1 VPDTAATAT
10 AHSAAARNQLRML
23 QVHVSSLRGK
33 RSVKILKILIL
44 KTMKLRE
51 HHVLIA
57 RTTTLTLTPPLAMRR
72 APTRGGG
79 AGGGAAVAVLPYARA
94 FTPAVLGA
102 LARSTPRAP
111 SCSPGPQIGFVFL
124 GPSSLALSHSPRGPA
139 LEPMRGGSKG
149 AANGVKDSTGD
160 LAQRGA
166 VRAPCTRA
174 LFASVVVAAAL
185 VVAGFPTVAWAAK
198 TAASGAGSAAATAGS
213 LIRPNDDW
221 GLWATLIVCGAAG
234 LRAEKTEVGAKL
246 SSPLVTMFLALF
258 LVNIGVLPSDAP
270 LYAAVNK
277 FLVPLAVPMLLLGA
291 DLRRVFR
298 DTGSLLLAFISN

>member
-1 VPDTAATAT
+1 M
-10 AHSAAARNQLRML
+10 H
-23 QVHVSSLRGK
+23 
-33 RSVKILKILIL
+33 
-44 KTMKLRE
+44 
-51 HHVLIA
+51 
-57 RTTTLTLTPPLAMRR
+57 
-72 APTRGGG
+72 
-79 AGGGAAVAVLPYARA
+79 
-94 FTPAVLGA
+94 
-102 LARSTPRAP
+102 
-111 SCSPGPQIGFVFL
+111 
-124 GPSSLALSHSPRGPA
+124 
-139 LEPMRGGSKG
+139 GSIKG

-160 LAQRGA
+160 LAPRGA
-166 VRAPCTRA
+166 VRAPCRRA
-174 LFASVVVAAAL
+174 LFASAVVAAAL

-198 TAASGAGSAAATAGS
+198 TAASGAGAAATAGS

>member
-1 VPDTAATAT
+1 MVNGAVL
-10 AHSAAARNQLRML
+10 AAAF
-23 QVHVSSLRGK
+23 
-33 RSVKILKILIL
+33 
-44 KTMKLRE
+44 
-51 HHVLIA
+51 
-57 RTTTLTLTPPLAMRR
+57 
-72 APTRGGG
+72 
-79 AGGGAAVAVLPYARA
+79 AVLPCAQA

-102 LARSTPRAP
+102 LARFTPRAP

-124 GPSSLALSHSPRGPA
+124 GPSSLALSHSLRGPA
-139 LEPMRGGSKG
+139 LEPMHGSIKG

-160 LAQRGA
+160 LAPRGA
-166 VRAPCTRA
+166 VRAPCRRA
-174 LFASVVVAAAL
+174 LFASAVVAAAL

-198 TAASGAGSAAATAGS
+198 TAASGAAAATAGS

-298 DTGSLLLAFISN
+298 DTGSLLAFVSN

>member
-1 VPDTAATAT
+1 
-10 AHSAAARNQLRML
+10 ML
-23 QVHVSSLRGK
+23 
-33 RSVKILKILIL
+33 
-44 KTMKLRE
+44 
-51 HHVLIA
+51 
-57 RTTTLTLTPPLAMRR
+57 R
-72 APTRGGG
+72 APTRVVG
-79 AGGGAAVAVLPYARA
+79 AGFSLLVAACTVLPCARA
-94 FTPAVLGA
+94 FTPAVFGA
-102 LARSTPRAP
+102 LARSTHRAP
-111 SCSPGPQIGFVFL
+111 SCSPGPKNGKNFAIYEGYSAIQ
-124 GPSSLALSHSPRGPA
+124 SSRDACKESLIT
-139 LEPMRGGSKG
+139 PMRGGSKG

-160 LAQRGA
+160 LALGA
-166 VRAPCTRA
+166 VRAPCKGWAPCVPRA
-174 LFASVVVAAAL
+174 RSPLLGAVRAPCKGALYAAVGVAAAL

-198 TAASGAGSAAATAGS
+198 TAASGAAAATAGS

-298 DTGSLLLAFISN
+298 DTGSLLAFVSN

>member
-1 VPDTAATAT
+1 MPSPQRGAVLVAA
-10 AHSAAARNQLRML
+10 
-23 QVHVSSLRGK
+23 
-33 RSVKILKILIL
+33 I
-44 KTMKLRE
+44 
-51 HHVLIA
+51 
-57 RTTTLTLTPPLAMRR
+57 
-72 APTRGGG
+72 
-79 AGGGAAVAVLPYARA
+79 AVLPCALA
-94 FTPAVLGA
+94 FTPVVLGA
-102 LARSTPRAP
+102 LAPSTPRPP
-111 SCSPGPQIGFVFL
+111 SCSPGPKNGYVFR
-124 GPSSLALSHSPRGPA
+124 GPSSLALSHRNRGPA

-149 AANGVKDSTGD
+149 AANGVKDSTVD
-160 LAQRGA
+160 LAPMCA
-166 VRAPCTRA
+166 VRAPCKGA
-174 LFASVVVAAAL
+174 LYASVVVAAAI

-198 TAASGAGSAAATAGS
+198 TAASGAGAAATAGS